1 MFKKINYV
9 LTRKQKMNFMI
20 LVVLTLMGSMFELL
34 GVSLIV
40 TYVEALMSPESLLE
54 IGILK
59 AMYDVLKLSSI
70 TEFIIALTIMI
81 ILIYIIKNIFLFGM
95 VNIHY
100 RYVYNNK
107 RRVMV
112 RLMNCYLRQPYLFHI
127 SMNSAD
133 LIRNINSDTVMFFD
147 TLSQILHVVTDA
159 SMVLV
164 IFFFL
169 LSQDI
174 FMTLV
179 LAVLMII
186 FAAII
191 TKVCRKR
198 SKEYGKR
205 FRILLSD
212 LNKWILQA
220 FGGIKE
226 VKIMNKE
233 NYFLKGYDRTR
244 REDVYIGTHMR
255 MYENLPKYLLETV
268 CVGGMLG
275 VVAVKVYSGVD
286 LQTFIPV
293 ISAFAVAAFKIM
305 PTLSRMTAAFNTIS
319 YNRTALD
326 KVYEDLKNAEVYEAE
341 QKAALTVEKED
352 IYFEKELTIQNVSF
366 KYPNTEKYVLNN
378 INIVIP
384 KNKSV
389 ALIGP
394 SGGGKTT
401 LADVI
406 LGILPLEEGQVLTDG
421 KDIRKNIL
429 QWYSKIGY
437 IPQAI
442 YLTDDTIRRN
452 IAFGVDD
459 KDIDEEQVLNALKKA
474 QLYDFVMGLEKG
486 LDTEI
491 GERGV
496 RISGGQ
502 RQRIGIA
509 RALYTEPD
517 ILILD
522 EATSALDNDTEN
534 AVMEAID
541 GLAGSKTILII
552 AHRLSTIK
560 NCDYVY
566 KVSEGSAELTEVV
579 L

>member
-1 MFKKINYV
+1 MIKKINYV
-9 LTRKQKMNFMI
+9 LTRKQKINFMI
-20 LVVLTLMGSMFELL
+20 LVVLTLLGSIFELL

-40 TYVEALMSPESLLE
+40 TYVDALMSPESLLE
-54 IGILK
+54 IGLLK
-59 AMYDVLKLSSI
+59 AMYDILKLGSI
-70 TEFIIALTIMI
+70 TEFIFALTIII
-81 ILIYIIKNIFLFGM
+81 ILIYVIKNIYLFGM
-95 VNIHY
+95 VNVHY

-133 LIRNINSDTVMFFD
+133 VIRNINSDTVMFFD
-147 TLSQILHVVTDA
+147 AMSQLLNVITDA
-159 SMVLV
+159 SMTFA
-164 IFFFL
+164 IFLFL
-169 LSQDI
+169 LYQDA
-174 FMTLV
+174 FMTSV
-179 LAVLMII
+179 LAILMLL
-186 FAAII
+186 FAIII
-191 TKVCRKR
+191 TKVCRRR
-198 SKEYGKR
+198 SKEYGKKIR
-205 FRILLSD
+205 VLSSD
-212 LNKWILQA
+212 LNRWILQA

-233 NYFLKGYDRTR
+233 NYFLKGYDKTR
-244 REDVYIGTHMR
+244 REDVYIGLRMR
-255 MYENLPKYLLETV
+255 MYDNLPKYLLETV
-268 CVGGMLG
+268 CIGGMLG
-275 VVAVKVYSGVD
+275 VVAVKVYQDVD

-293 ISAFAVAAFKIM
+293 ISAFAIAAFKVM
-305 PTLSRMTAAFNTIS
+305 PTLSRMTAAINTIS
-319 YNRTALD
+319 YNKTALD

-341 QKAALTVEKED
+341 QRAALVVEKED
-352 IYFEKELTIQNVSF
+352 ISFEKEITIENVSF
-366 KYPNTEKYVLNN
+366 KYPNTEKKVLNN

-406 LGILPLEEGQVLTDG
+406 LGILPLEEGRVLTDG
-421 KDIRKNIL
+421 KDIQKNIL

-452 IAFGVDD
+452 IAFGIAD
-459 KDIDEEQVLNALKKA
+459 KDIDEDKIINALKKA
-474 QLYDFVMGLEKG
+474 QLYDFVMSLEKG

-509 RALYTEPD
+509 RALYSEPD

-541 GLAGSKTILII
+541 GLAGTKTILII

-566 KVSEGSAELTEVV
+566 KVSEGTAELTEVE
-579 L
+579 